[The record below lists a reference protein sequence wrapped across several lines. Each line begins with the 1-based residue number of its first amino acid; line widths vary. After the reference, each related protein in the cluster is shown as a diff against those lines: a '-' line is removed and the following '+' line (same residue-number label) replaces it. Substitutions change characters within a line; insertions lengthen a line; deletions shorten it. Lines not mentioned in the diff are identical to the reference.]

1 MIAKK
6 GIFKVN
12 TNKGWKELEGSYCH
26 CFPFSIHKEKGRS
39 YWTITHMATGM
50 AAIQHVS
57 KWKQAK
63 EAVTALRKYPIFL
76 MPDLESWNRALNRMK
91 AQEPDAYDIMMDLIR
106 RTQ

>member
-1 MIAKK
+1 MRVKK

-12 TNKGWKELEGSYCH
+12 TTHGWKEREGSYCH

-50 AAIQHVS
+50 AAIHRVS

-63 EAVTALRKYPIFL
+63 RAAEALRKYPVFL
-76 MPDLESWNRALNRMK
+76 MPDLESWNKALDRMK
-91 AQEPDAYDIMMDLIR
+91 IQEPVAYDIMMGLIR
-106 RTQ
+106 KTQ